1 MRMQYIFIQQQIILY
16 FFYICI
22 HHLMS
27 DGKIFSFLAFAIYS
41 VARNLGNFKV
51 NPDKSVNVYALA
63 WTGLIC

>member
-1 MRMQYIFIQQQIILY
+1 
-16 FFYICI
+16 
-22 HHLMS
+22 MS